1 MRWTSISFV
10 GTLSGLLAL
19 HVFVSVS
26 GADVF
31 TVSALHASGREL
43 PDGELVIDL
52 SGDVSVTDGE
62 VLVTS
67 DSGTVWQESERAV
80 FIGNVH
86 VTTDTL
92 TATAERLYYDR
103 VSGVVRLTGNAVLTD
118 GENVIEAREVTWY
131 RESGKATAED
141 DVIMTGPWMGR
152 VTGQYALYDRERG
165 SLFVT
170 VDPVLKRVENGDSMT
185 VVADRL
191 EFFPDENRAEAQGNA
206 FVDAP
211 AREFTA
217 SSEYLRYYGDDDRF
231 ELMGSPEIY
240 SPDGDISGDWM
251 EIIMRDGNLSTVR
264 VEGGAD
270 GYFMDEGID
279 PPSETWFS
287 SQRALFLWAANS
299 DIESIELSGSVFVS
313 MKGGGEAADRAET
326 NTVSG
331 EHLIVEFDRGEM
343 ERIVITGSVR
353 GTYSYSG
360 EFR

>member
-1 MRWTSISFV
+1 M
-10 GTLSGLLAL
+10 SGMLAAL
-19 HVFVSVS
+19 AIVSVS

-31 TVSALHASGREL
+31 TVSALRASGREL

-52 SGDVSVTDGE
+52 SGEVSVTDGE

-67 DSGTVWQESERAV
+67 DSGTVWQQSERAV

-92 TATAERLYYDR
+92 TATGDRLYYDR
-103 VSGVVRLTGNAVLTD
+103 VSGVVRLTGNVTLTD
-118 GENVIEAREVTWY
+118 GENVIQAREVTWY
-131 RESGKATAED
+131 RESEKATAED

-152 VTGQYALYDRERG
+152 VTGQYAMYDRVRG

-170 VDPVLKRVENGDSMT
+170 VDPVLQRVENGDSMT
-185 VVADRL
+185 IVADRL

-206 FVDAP
+206 FVDVP

-217 SSEYLRYYGDDDRF
+217 SSEFLKYTGDDDRF
-231 ELMGSPEIY
+231 ELMGHPELN
-240 SPDGDISGDWM
+240 SPDGDLSGDWM
-251 EIIMRDGNLSTVR
+251 EILMHDGKLSSVR

-270 GYFMDEGID
+270 GYLMDEGVD

-287 SQRALFLWAANS
+287 SQRALFSWAANS
-299 DIESIELSGSVFVS
+299 DIESIELDGSVFVS
-313 MKGGGEAADRAET
+313 MKGGGEAAGRAET

-331 EHLIVEFDRGEM
+331 EWMLVEFSNGEM
-343 ERIVITGSVR
+343 EKIVITGSVR